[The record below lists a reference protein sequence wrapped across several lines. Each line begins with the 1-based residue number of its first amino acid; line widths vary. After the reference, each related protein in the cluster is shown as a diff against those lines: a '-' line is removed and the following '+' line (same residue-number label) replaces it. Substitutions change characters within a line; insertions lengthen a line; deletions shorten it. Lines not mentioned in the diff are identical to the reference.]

1 MSDVRTVKLKFSDLV
16 FMEDNPRIITRD
28 KLERLAGRIKKDPT
42 FFENRPCLVNYTGGQ
57 YVCYGGFQRSHAAA
71 KILKWKEVPC
81 SVENDIPTE
90 LMRERAILD
99 NTHDGDWDAD
109 VLANW
114 EFDMPELRDMG
125 VPEFVFGEGSNA
137 LNSEKLEA
145 QEDDYEI
152 PEEIKTDIVPGDL
165 FEIGPHRLLCGDS
178 TKADDVAKVMGGEKA
193 DMVFTD
199 PPYGV
204 DYSGGIQFTDEGVKK
219 EQRSRLENDHNERI
233 YEDFL
238 PLIPTI
244 TSGPVYTWFA
254 GTKAEGIYRIISKIG
269 EIHALLIW
277 VKNGGY
283 GALNACYKQKH
294 EPCLFWKPKG
304 GKLNFV
310 GDSTECTIW
319 EIKKD
324 GINEFHPTQKPVAL
338 AARAIGNH
346 SGYIVADPFLG
357 SGTTM
362 VAAHQLNRR
371 CFGIEIDAKYCQVII
386 DRMLKLD
393 PTLEIKRNGK
403 PYTKTAI

>member
-16 FMEDNPRIITRD
+16 FLEDNPRTITRD
-28 KLERLAGRIKKDPT
+28 NLERLAERIRKDPT

-99 NTHDGDWDAD
+99 NTHDGDWNAD

-114 EFDMPELRDMG
+114 EFDIPELRDMG

-178 TKADDVAKVMGGEKA
+178 TNADDVAKLMDGGKA

-199 PPYGV
+199 PPYGL
-204 DYSGGIQFTDEGVKK
+204 DYSGGRTQVVKNK
-219 EQRSRLENDHNERI
+219 PYGKIENDDLKGEELGRLIRLIFFQGAKELYFCASPIILEPFLNEISINGKEVDAIIVWDKKQPGLGYMKYRRQCEFII
-233 YEDFL
+233 YIREIDFNKDDESDFDL
-238 PLIPTI
+238 W
-244 TSGPVYTWFA
+244 S
-254 GTKAEGIYRIISKIG
+254 ISRD
-269 EIHALLIW
+269 
-277 VKNGGY
+277 NGQNY
-283 GALNACYKQKH
+283 VH
-294 EPCLFWKPKG
+294 
-304 GKLNFV
+304 
-310 GDSTECTIW
+310 S
-319 EIKKD
+319 
-324 GINEFHPTQKPVAL
+324 TQKPVEL
-338 AARAIGNH
+338 AARAIKN
-346 SGYIVADPFLG
+346 SSQQNNLILDPFLG

-371 CFGIEIDAKYCQVII
+371 CYGMEIDAKYCQVII

-393 PTLEIKRNGK
+393 PTLEIKRNGQ
-403 PYTKTAI
+403 PYQKAG